1 MASLAEKSP
10 LVEEL
15 TVSEDPDIDHD
26 RRDINGEGPLRE
38 DGTSWVYSSNF
49 YRLGSSVGTQPA
61 YKLRLVFF

>member
-26 RRDINGEGPLRE
+26 RGNINGERPLRE
-38 DGTSWVYSSNF
+38 DGTS
-49 YRLGSSVGTQPA
+49 
-61 YKLRLVFF
+61 